1 MIVALSELGSTFS
14 KSLDWVSSV
23 VSYIVGEG
31 HELLFVMY
39 VFPILFMA
47 IALIKRLRY

>member
-1 MIVALSELGSTFS
+1 MIAALSELSSAFT
-14 KSLDWVSSV
+14 KSVDWVSSV

-39 VFPILFMA
+39 VFPIMFLAVSF
-47 IALIKRLRY
+47 IKRLRS